1 MTIREVLEITDGKVL
16 TKNIDLDIKATSAFS
31 ADLMSDVLHL
41 AEEGALLLTG
51 LTHPQVVR
59 TAEMAGIAAILFVR
73 NKIPPPETIQL
84 AEEKGI
90 PLLTSQYTMFETGGR
105 IYAAGINSCDAPGTP
120 QSSQT

>member
-1 MTIREVLEITDGKVL
+1 MTIREILDITEAEAL
-16 TKNIDLDIKATSAFS
+16 TQNVDLDVEASSAFS

-41 AEEGALLLTG
+41 AKEGTLLLTG

-84 AEEKGI
+84 AEEKGVY
-90 PLLTSQYTMFETGGR
+90 LLASKYTMFETGGR
-105 IYAAGINSCDAPGTP
+105 LYAAGMSSCDAPRF
-120 QSSQT
+120 SK

>member
-1 MTIREVLEITDGKVL
+1 MTLQEILEITEAKVL
-16 TKNIDLDIKATSAFS
+16 TMDVDLDGEATSAFS

-41 AEEGALLLTG
+41 AKEGAILLTG

-84 AEEKGI
+84 AEGKGV
-90 PLLTSQYTMFETGGR
+90 PLLATKYTMFETGGR
-105 IYAAGINSCDAPGTP
+105 IYAAGMDSCDDPRTHK
-120 QSSQT
+120 Q